1 MWRQIGKLASR
12 ILIVVLP
19 VVLVMQLFCFAFPMA
34 YMDVEYAMYKQQKDY
49 ISKNHDA
56 NRVLILGDSRAKAS
70 FVPDVLGDDVYN
82 ISLGGISPV
91 ESYYMLKE
99 YLENHDA
106 PEYLFL
112 AYAPMHL
119 SCVNEQNDNFILWKR
134 CIYFHTFNQDDFFE
148 LARKR
153 NHFENN
159 EIIEREHIYLE
170 YAMHKF
176 YFPNKYGTAL
186 KKMFFE
192 NRYKA
197 NREKYDLMVKQRG
210 YSLFG
215 VDGENG
221 GINGEAKLDDFLYSD
236 MLDYYLNQIFEL
248 CRQHEI
254 KVVMEQLPM
263 TETSYIIIKDA
274 FYDHYEEYLNQ
285 LARNNPDVLIN
296 PYLTMYSNT
305 LFGDADHLNTEG
317 AKMFSESIKERY
329 PQVFLH

>member
-49 ISKNHDA
+49 ISKNHDD

-70 FVPDVLGDDVYN
+70 FMPDVLGEDVYN

-106 PEYLFL
+106 PDYLFL

-119 SCVNEQNDNFILWKR
+119 CYADEKNDNFILWKR
-134 CIYFHTFNQDDFFE
+134 CIYFHTFNQADFFE
-148 LARKR
+148 LAGKR
-153 NHFENN
+153 DQFENSA
-159 EIIEREHIYLE
+159 IVDREHIYLE
-170 YAMHKF
+170 YAMHKL

-192 NRYKA
+192 NRYQA
-197 NREKYDLMVKQRG
+197 NKEKYDLMVAQRG

-221 GINGEAKLDDFLYSD
+221 GINGEAKLEDFVYSD
-236 MLDYYLNQIFEL
+236 MIDYYLNQIFAL
-248 CRQHEI
+248 CRENQI
-254 KVVMEQLPM
+254 QVIMEQLPM
-263 TETSYIIIKDA
+263 TETSYIIIKDD
-274 FYDHYEEYLNQ
+274 FYQHYSDYLYK
-285 LARNNPDVLIN
+285 LAQDNPDVLIN
-296 PYLTMYSNT
+296 PYIGMYSNT

-317 AKMFSESIKERY
+317 ATMFSNVIKERY
-329 PQVFLH
+329 PQIFLP